1 MKRKRVTVGV
11 LFGLVTGMILLF
23 SASVN
28 VFGAETGGTLDV
40 LRAQE
45 AEQVALVERLTP
57 SLVAIYP
64 VDGSSGGSGVVISE
78 DGFVITNFH
87 VVQPCGVWMKV
98 GMVGGRVYDAVVVGL
113 DPVGD
118 VALIKIL
125 PKIVAGAGVGTETE
139 RFTPAVWGDSDLVRA
154 GDRAWVLGNPFGFEE
169 DFTPS
174 VSHGVV
180 SGTHRYQY
188 PAGTFLEYADCIQV
202 DAPVNPGNSG
212 GPLFNAEGEL
222 IGINGRCSFEKR
234 GRINVGVGYAISSNQ
249 VKYFLSHLRSGRVLD
264 HATLGAT
271 VASDTLGRP
280 VVNAILDDSQAALLG
295 LDLGDRILSF
305 AGRQVATVND
315 FKNVLG
321 IFPKGWVVPIEFSRK
336 VGKKTETQT
345 IWVRLSGVHSDVELE
360 KFMTQAFSDGEEKK
374 PEGKPEPKPEGK
386 PGVPGMVPEEVLKM
400 AELYKFLKEMPAE
413 VQKVYEKRDGYVN
426 YYFNR
431 QETVRVWN
439 AFTLGNTENVL
450 VPETLRGKNGAGV
463 DFELN
468 FSEDKTVL
476 KQVSVD
482 VFWENKGDF
491 TRQATPPESRMLV
504 PGLTLWREVC
514 RKGPETLELRYF
526 GESPLPFHDET
537 GNVYDVLE
545 GNVGGVEARFYFT
558 KSVGNGTAENETVEN
573 QPVRLVMME
582 LDLLDGGLPWE
593 FRFSGGTNR
602 MPESVT
608 VYAGGVI
615 FETLNLRGGDIPVPE
630 TRQNNDNTGQEGSV
644 LQERPVSQ
652 AFSDTALRVQ
662 PKMVKV
668 YGAGGFAEMEEYQS
682 GVFVSAD
689 GMILTAFSPVLNTD
703 ELECVLYDG
712 SRHEAKILG
721 VDAVTELAVLK
732 IEKEGVSFFDLE
744 ACATRTE
751 EKVREKKVDGLPILA
766 VSNLF
771 NVAVGNEMMSVQAGE
786 IATVTRL
793 DAKRRAFAT
802 RYHGQ
807 VLVLDVTTNNPGAT
821 GGALVSTD
829 GETLYGIL
837 GKELQ
842 HAKTGCWLNF
852 ALPTF
857 AVREAVQKILSGEAQ
872 TDAATEDDEERVRPE
887 RSVRLSEL
895 GLGMVPELFPRTPA
909 FIDWVASES
918 RAEKADLRPDDLILY
933 VNGRL
938 IQSLEDLASELE
950 YIDYEDS
957 FRVTILRGEEILEK
971 EVE

>member
-1 MKRKRVTVGV
+1 MKRNRVIVKIV
-11 LFGLVTGMILLF
+11 FGLVLGLLPILSVSTGLR
-23 SASVN
+23 
-28 VFGAETGGTLDV
+28 GAEREGGTTSVIDR
-40 LRAQE
+40 LRIQE
-45 AEQVALVERLTP
+45 TEQVTLLERLTP

-64 VDGSSGGSGVVISE
+64 VDGSSGGSGVVVSE
-78 DGFVITNFH
+78 DGFVVTNFH

-98 GMVGGRVYDAVVVGL
+98 GMAGGRVYDAVVVGI

-125 PKIVAGAGVGTETE
+125 PKIVAGQGAGTETE
-139 RFTPAVWGDSDLVRA
+139 RFTPAVWGDSDLVRT

-174 VSHGVV
+174 VSHGIV

-212 GPLFNAEGEL
+212 GPLFNAQGEL

-249 VKYFLSHLRSGRVLD
+249 VKYFLSHLRSGRILD

-271 VASDTLGRP
+271 VASDALGRP
-280 VVNAILDDSQAALLG
+280 IVNAIQEDSQAALLG

-305 AGRQVATVND
+305 AGRQVTTVND

-336 VGKKTETQT
+336 VGRKMETQT

-360 KFMTQAFSDGEEKK
+360 KFMTQAFPDDERKK
-374 PEGKPEPKPEGK
+374 SEGVPEGKPKGI
-386 PGVPGMVPEEVLKM
+386 PEELLKM
-400 AELYKFLKEMPAE
+400 AQLYKFLKEMPAE
-413 VQKVYEKRDGYVN
+413 VKNVYEKRDGYAN
-426 YYFNR
+426 YHFNR
-431 QETVRVWN
+431 QETARVWK
-439 AFTLGNTENVL
+439 AFTATERGGTENIA
-450 VPETLRGKNGAGV
+450 VPETLRGKNSAGV

-468 FSEDKTVL
+468 FTEDKTVL
-476 KQVSVD
+476 KQASVD

-504 PGLTLWREVC
+504 PGLTLWREAC
-514 RKGPETLELRYF
+514 RKGPEALELRYF
-526 GESPLPFHDET
+526 GESPLPFDDES
-537 GNVYDVLE
+537 GSVYDVLE
-545 GNVGGVEARFYFT
+545 GNVGGVETRFFFT
-558 KSVGNGTAENETVEN
+558 KSTENGTA
-573 QPVRLVMME
+573 RLVMME
-582 LDLLDGGLPWE
+582 LDALDGGLPWE
-593 FRFSGGTNR
+593 FRFSGGTNSA
-602 MPESVT
+602 PESVT
-608 VYAGGVI
+608 VSVGGVI
-615 FETLNLRGGDIPVPE
+615 FETLNFRDGDIPVPE
-630 TRQNNDNTGQEGSV
+630 IRQNNDNTGQECPV
-644 LQERPVSQ
+644 PQERPVSQ
-652 AFSDTALRVQ
+652 TFSDAALRVQ
-662 PKMVKV
+662 PKMVKI

-689 GMILTAFSPVLNTD
+689 GMILTAFSSALNTD
-703 ELECVLYDG
+703 ELACALYDG
-712 SRHEAKILG
+712 SRRTAKILG
-721 VDAVTELAVLK
+721 VDAVTELALLK
-732 IEKEGVSFFDLE
+732 IEAKGVSFFDLE
-744 ACATRTE
+744 ACAMRTV
-751 EKVREKKVDGLPILA
+751 EKVRENKVDGLPILA

-802 RYHGQ
+802 RYHGPIF
-807 VLVLDVTTNNPGAT
+807 VLDVTTNNPGVA
-821 GGALVSTD
+821 GGALISTD

-857 AVREAVQKILSGEAQ
+857 TVHEAVRKILSGEAQ
-872 TDAATEDDEERVRPE
+872 TDAAVSEKEERKRPE
-887 RSVRLSEL
+887 RAVRLSEL

-909 FIDWVASES
+909 FIDWVAPQS
-918 RAEKADLRPDDLILY
+918 RSEKADLRPDDLILY

-938 IQSLEDLASELE
+938 VQSLEDLANELKFV
-950 YIDYEDS
+950 DYEDS

-971 EVE
+971 EIE

>member
-11 LFGLVTGMILLF
+11 LFGLVTGIFLLF

-28 VFGAETGGTLDV
+28 VFGAETGRTLDL

-78 DGFVITNFH
+78 DGFVVTNFH

-98 GMVGGRVYDAVVVGL
+98 GMAGGRVYDAVVVGL

-125 PKIVAGAGVGTETE
+125 PKIVAGPGTGTETE
-139 RFTPAVWGDSDLVRA
+139 RFTPAVWGDSDLVCA

-174 VSHGVV
+174 VSHGIV

-212 GPLFNAEGEL
+212 GPLFNAAGEL

-271 VASDTLGRP
+271 VASDVLGRP
-280 VVNAILDDSQAALLG
+280 VVNAILEDSDVALRG

-321 IFPKGWVVPIEFSRK
+321 IFPKGWCVPIEFSRK
-336 VGKKTETQT
+336 VGQKTETQS
-345 IWVRLSGVHSDVELE
+345 IWVRLSGVHSRIELE
-360 KFMTQAFSDGEEKK
+360 KFMTQAFPDDEGKK
-374 PEGKPEPKPEGK
+374 PGELKPGSVPEMPGKPGEGPKPEGK
-386 PGVPGMVPEEVLKM
+386 PGDGEKPGVPSGIPAELLKM
-400 AELYKFLKEMPAE
+400 AELYKFLKEMPVE

-431 QETVRVWN
+431 QETVRVWK
-439 AFTLGNTENVL
+439 AFTAENESVIGSANVSSAAREEEELESGKVKTETDTEHHADETSVHPVMENVT
-450 VPETLRGKNGAGV
+450 VPETLQGKNGAGV
-463 DFELN
+463 DFELI

-476 KQVSVD
+476 KQASVD

-514 RKGPETLELRYF
+514 QKGPEVLELRYF

-558 KSVGNGTAENETVEN
+558 KSVENGTAESGTA
-573 QPVRLVMME
+573 RLVMME

-602 MPESVT
+602 VPESVT

-615 FETLNLRGGDIPVPE
+615 FETLNFRGRDIPVPE
-630 TRQNNDNTGQEGSV
+630 TRQNSDNTEQERPV
-644 LQERPVSQ
+644 PQERPVS
-652 AFSDTALRVQ
+652 ATFSDTALRVQ
-662 PKMVKV
+662 PKMVKI
-668 YGAGGFAEMEEYQS
+668 YGVGGFAEMEEYQT
-682 GVFVSAD
+682 GVFISAD

-712 SRHEAKILG
+712 SRYTA
-721 VDAVTELAVLK
+721 
-732 IEKEGVSFFDLE
+732 
-744 ACATRTE
+744 
-751 EKVREKKVDGLPILA
+751 
-766 VSNLF
+766 
-771 NVAVGNEMMSVQAGE
+771 
-786 IATVTRL
+786 
-793 DAKRRAFAT
+793 
-802 RYHGQ
+802 
-807 VLVLDVTTNNPGAT
+807 
-821 GGALVSTD
+821 
-829 GETLYGIL
+829 
-837 GKELQ
+837 
-842 HAKTGCWLNF
+842 
-852 ALPTF
+852 
-857 AVREAVQKILSGEAQ
+857 
-872 TDAATEDDEERVRPE
+872 
-887 RSVRLSEL
+887 
-895 GLGMVPELFPRTPA
+895 
-909 FIDWVASES
+909 
-918 RAEKADLRPDDLILY
+918 
-933 VNGRL
+933 
-938 IQSLEDLASELE
+938 
-950 YIDYEDS
+950 
-957 FRVTILRGEEILEK
+957 
-971 EVE
+971 